1 MVCIFL
7 LVFLQVPDPLN
18 VTVGA
23 VAEFFCRADADG
35 VIWTVNGI
43 SVNQLDDPNITRD
56 VGPVVGGFRTRILRI
71 MADVQHNNSVIQ
83 CVSITF
89 GAGATSS
96 APDVLMVQGMYS
108 TSLCDVFN
116 LSQ

>member
-7 LVFLQVPDPLN
+7 LVFLQVPDSLN

-23 VAEFFCRADADG
+23 VAEFFCRGDGDA
-35 VIWTVNGI
+35 VFWTVNGI
-43 SVNQLDDPNITRD
+43 SVNQLGDPNITRD
-56 VGPVVGGFRTRILRI
+56 FGPVVGGVRTQILRI

-89 GAGATSS
+89 GEGETASDPAQ
-96 APDVLMVQGMYS
+96 LMVQGLWYYL
-108 TSLCDVFN
+108 LCCV
-116 LSQ
+116 QVW